1 MYHAEALI
9 LHPITGR
16 KVWLLR
22 EIPTG
27 TFGEDW
33 ESSLVVVRKHWLCTD
48 AEILLAEKLNST
60 ARYRALR
67 STLKTLK
74 FKSAWALRHGRIKR
88 YRVA

>member
-9 LHPITGR
+9 LHPVTGR

-33 ESSLVVVRKHWLCTD
+33 VSSLVVVRKHWFCTD
-48 AEILLAEKLNST
+48 AELLLAEKLDSI

-67 STLKTLK
+67 NTLQTLG
-74 FKSAWALRHGRIKR
+74 FKSAWAMRHGRKKH
-88 YRVA
+88 YKVY

>member
-1 MYHAEALI
+1 
-9 LHPITGR
+9 LHPVTGR

-27 TFGEDW
+27 EFGEPW
-33 ESSLVVVRKHWLCTD
+33 VSSLVVVRKHWFCTD
-48 AEILLAEKLNST
+48 AELLLAEGLDST

-74 FKSAWALRHGRIKR
+74 FKSAWASRHGRIKR
-88 YRVA
+88 YRGA